1 MADTREVL
9 EMMREVARIRI
20 SMLRDG
26 VTFYEGDRRSY
37 YLQQYEE
44 KLSQIER
51 LIRRASI
58 RLVDGQAEPPR
69 PEHDTPP
76 E

>member
-1 MADTREVL
+1 MADARETL

-26 VTFYEGDRRSY
+26 ITFYENDRRSY

-44 KLSQIER
+44 KLGQIER
-51 LIRRASI
+51 LIRRISI
-58 RLVDGQAEPPR
+58 RLVEPPA
-69 PEHDTPP
+69 EDITP
-76 E
+76 

>member
-1 MADTREVL
+1 MADAREVL

-26 VTFYEGDRRSY
+26 VTFYEGDRRSF

-44 KLSQIER
+44 KLAQIER
-51 LIRRASI
+51 LIRRVSI
-58 RLVDGQAEPPR
+58 RLVGGQNDPQPPD
-69 PEHDTPP
+69 DTL

>member
-1 MADTREVL
+1 MADAREVL

-26 VTFYEGDRRSY
+26 VTFYEDDRRSY

-44 KLSQIER
+44 KLKQIDG
-51 LIRRASI
+51 LIRRFSI
-58 RLVDGQAEPPR
+58 RLVGATAEESR
-69 PEHDTPP
+69 RDDSTK
-76 E
+76 

>member
-1 MADTREVL
+1 MSDTREVL

-20 SMLRDG
+20 SMLREG
-26 VTFYEGDRRSY
+26 ITFYEGDRRNY

-44 KLSQIER
+44 KLAQIER

-58 RLVDGQAEPPR
+58 RLVDGKA
-69 PEHDTPP
+69 DTSKQEDDTSPQ
-76 E
+76 